1 MIPDTP
7 LLHLSQLEDT
17 ACLHLLS
24 RLNLHWTVFAVFVQ
38 LLYLYP
44 ELNVADELGPARAP
58 VLAGKVQV
66 EADPAQVG
74 MSDGVSFS

>member
-7 LLHLSQLEDT
+7 LHLSQLEDT

-24 RLNLHWTVFAVFVQ
+24 RLHLHWTVFAVLVQ
-38 LLYLYP
+38 LLHLHP
-44 ELNVADELGPARAP
+44 QLNVADQLGPARAP

-66 EADPAQVG
+66 EADPTQVG
-74 MSDGVSFS
+74 VSDGVSFS